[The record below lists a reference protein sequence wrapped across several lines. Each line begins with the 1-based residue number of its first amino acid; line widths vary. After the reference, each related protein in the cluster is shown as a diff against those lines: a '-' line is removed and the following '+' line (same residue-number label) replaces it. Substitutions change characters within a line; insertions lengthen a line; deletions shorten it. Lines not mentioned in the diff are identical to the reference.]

1 MDHGEQGTTGSAQC
15 KRKQD
20 ADQNNGL
27 NDEKT
32 WR

>member
-1 MDHGEQGTTGSAQC
+1 MDHGEQGAAGSAQR